1 MYDSKKREIYIGQ
14 ISYTLFQICGIWKPL
29 QCHSQWKLRIYYF
42 YSIFTL
48 TLYFLSTFL
57 LFIYMFQIHEDVKS
71 FTQSVFYF
79 STYFN
84 VLMKLSM
91 LVIRR
96 EVFIKS
102 NTMLLSDMCRSRD
115 NYEADIIN
123 KCSEIGRRSTIRF
136 LIFVHITPI
145 TMLLVPLTSDKR
157 RALPHELWLPFTL
170 EVKFVYI
177 LIYLYQAMCL
187 IMILY
192 ISVGMESL
200 ALTVM
205 QQICGQLEIIKY
217 RLSLL
222 PKLVENN
229 KYKPVK
235 YSHEEGIVKHCI
247 KSHLYIYSLGENIN
261 KQFGLI
267 IFTQF
272 FASMVNMCAIIYN
285 MASVSPTNRMFWIM
299 IASVGSYILQIFI
312 YCFYGDKMTEKSSEI
327 GSAIYTL
334 DWEALTVNTQKS
346 LIIIMIRSTK
356 PIKLTASSI
365 IIMSIET
372 FMKIMKSAYT
382 AYNVLK

>member
-1 MYDSKKREIYIGQ
+1 MKDSKKREIYIGQ
-14 ISYTLFQICGIWKPL
+14 ISYKLFQICGIWRPL
-29 QCHSQWKLRIYYF
+29 QCNSKLKLRIYYF

-71 FTQSVFYF
+71 LTQSVFYF

-96 EVFIKS
+96 EIFIKS

-115 NYEADIIN
+115 NYEADIVN
-123 KCSEIGRRSTIRF
+123 KCSDIGRFCINIGEIVLRREFHFWFIFLFSFFRRNTIRF

-222 PKLVENN
+222 PKLVETN
-229 KYKPVK
+229 KYKPIK
-235 YSHEEGIVKHCI
+235 YYHEEEIVKHCI
-247 KSHLYIYSLGENIN
+247 KSHLYIYS
-261 KQFGLI
+261 
-267 IFTQF
+267 
-272 FASMVNMCAIIYN
+272 
-285 MASVSPTNRMFWIM
+285 
-299 IASVGSYILQIFI
+299 
-312 YCFYGDKMTEKSSEI
+312 
-327 GSAIYTL
+327 
-334 DWEALTVNTQKS
+334 
-346 LIIIMIRSTK
+346 
-356 PIKLTASSI
+356 
-365 IIMSIET
+365 
-372 FMKIMKSAYT
+372 
-382 AYNVLK
+382 